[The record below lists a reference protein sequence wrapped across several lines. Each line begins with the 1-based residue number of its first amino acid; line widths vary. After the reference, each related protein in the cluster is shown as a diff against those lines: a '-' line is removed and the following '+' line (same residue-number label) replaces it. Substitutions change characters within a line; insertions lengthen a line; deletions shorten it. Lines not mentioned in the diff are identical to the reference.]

1 MSDNCT
7 HRLSRHNQAIVD
19 AERKSFWAGAP
30 VWLLIFAIAW
40 VLVVIGFVACVGVFV
55 VALEFATVYGV
66 SW

>member
-7 HRLSRHNQAIVD
+7 HRLNRHQQDIAD
-19 AERKSFWAGAP
+19 AEKKSFYAGAP
-30 VWLLIFAIAW
+30 VWFFVFAVAW